1 MNASSSSCSV
11 GRCVS
16 DIVVVRRNFPESAG
30 GYFKYLSAEPSRRRH
45 FDRLSGFPTRDR
57 PLLAAPLSP
66 VQS

>member
-30 GYFKYLSAEPSRRRH
+30 GYLSAEPSRRRH